1 MNKLIYLISL
11 LIILVFTGCNLTDKT
26 SSPTATI
33 NAIVKT
39 GVALKYKTSSHLTLT
54 EAKLLVRNI
63 EFESAIDQDSLDFET
78 GTIIMSL
85 NLNGGITEV
94 AVSEIQPGIYD
105 EIEFDIHKPEDN
117 EVVSDSDFRIG
128 DSGDERFS
136 VVIRGNIDGNDFL
149 YRSNENFEI
158 ELELANNIEILENDN
173 NLDITLKV
181 DISGWFMDEL
191 GNPLD
196 PRNFDHKSEIDE
208 SIKRSF
214 EAFED
219 NDRDGDD
226 DNDDDDR

>member
-1 MNKLIYLISL
+1 MKKLNYLISL
-11 LIILVFTGCNLTDKT
+11 LIILISTGCNLTDKT
-26 SSPTATI
+26 SNPTVTI
-33 NAIVKT
+33 NAMVKT
-39 GVALKYKTSSHLTLT
+39 GFTPKYKTSSHLTIT

-63 EFESAIDQDSLDFET
+63 EFESALDQDSLDFET

-94 AVSEIQPGIYD
+94 AVSEIQPGIYN
-105 EIEFDIHKPEDN
+105 EIEFDIHKPEDS
-117 EVVSDSDFRIG
+117 EVVPDSDFRIG

-136 VVIRGNIDGNDFL
+136 VVIRGNIDGNVFL
-149 YRSNENFEI
+149 YRSNKNFEI
-158 ELELANNIEILENDN
+158 ELELANNIEILESDN
-173 NLDITLKV
+173 NLDITLTV
-181 DISGWFMDEL
+181 DISGWFLDEH

-196 PRNFDHKSEIDE
+196 PRNIDHESEIDE

-226 DNDDDDR
+226 DNDDR